1 MSQDSGVKVSICL
14 VNNDF
19 WSVSYTKAIIWFQMT
34 WNKEYESYEIFLWC
48 FCVLLEVQKPSFVFY
63 RRKKGIQVWNGM
75 WVSKWRQ
82 ISCLCLNYPFTFYIS
97 YISVS
102 LYLLIWLRLSLMLSL
117 AISISLFQYIFRL
130 QLLFLYNT
138 RLPFLSL
145 FHFLPSLAISLYYS
159 GVPFYIFLSPSF
171 LSNLSAHI
179 HTSHSSRLYDWF
191 RLDSV
196 I

>member
-34 WNKEYESYEIFLWC
+34 WNKEYESYDIFLWW

-63 RRKKGIQVWNGM
+63 RRKKAIQVWNGM
-75 WVSKWRQ
+75 WVSKYLVFVWIILLHFTFP
-82 ISCLCLNYPFTFYIS
+82 ISQCLCIFWFGSDYPSCCLWQFLFHSFNTYFAFSFFCFTT
-97 YISVS
+97 
-102 LYLLIWLRLSLMLSL
+102 L
-117 AISISLFQYIFRL
+117 AF
-130 QLLFLYNT
+130 
-138 RLPFLSL
+138 LPFLSL